1 VTYLRLYEF
10 QAKRIFSENGIKVP
24 RGTIASTPSQVFD
37 TVKEFG
43 SPVVIKAQ
51 VLVGGRGL
59 AGGISFP
66 EDPYE
71 ARQAAA
77 ELIGKKLKDEYIH
90 SVLVEEKVEFSRE
103 YYVSTTYDYKKKSHI
118 VMASSKGGV
127 DIEKVSS
134 ETPEDIVKLR
144 VSSGLGLN
152 DYRCKAVA
160 KKIGLNGRSINS
172 FGSLVKKLYNILID
186 YDATLVEINPI
197 VMTSNGSFTALDAKI
212 LLDDSAGFRHR
223 GLYAK
228 LESVEVKESEGYA
241 YRKSLAME
249 SEIPTYIE
257 MDGGIAIVSD
267 GAGTG
272 MLTFDL
278 TKEYG
283 GDIETYCEL
292 GGKANPDLIARA
304 LEIISCND
312 AVKVYLINLIGG
324 LNRMDEMAEGI
335 MMFLGKMKD
344 EHDLTP
350 NIVVRMSGTLEDEGR
365 AILQKAGV
373 NTYDN
378 IYDAI
383 NESIKIAG
391 EG

>member
-1 VTYLRLYEF
+1 
-10 QAKRIFSENGIKVP
+10 
-24 RGTIASTPSQVFD
+24 
-37 TVKEFG
+37 
-43 SPVVIKAQ
+43 
-51 VLVGGRGL
+51 
-59 AGGISFP
+59 
-66 EDPYE
+66 
-71 ARQAAA
+71 
-77 ELIGKKLKDEYIH
+77 
-90 SVLVEEKVEFSRE
+90 
-103 YYVSTTYDYKKKSHI
+103 
-118 VMASSKGGV
+118 
-127 DIEKVSS
+127 
-134 ETPEDIVKLR
+134 
-144 VSSGLGLN
+144 LN
-152 DYRCKAVA
+152 DFECKALA
-160 KKIGLNGRSINS
+160 KKIGLNGSSINS
-172 FGSLVKKLYNILID
+172 FGSIVKKLYNILVD

-197 VMTSNGSFTALDAKI
+197 VMTENGSYTALDAKI
-212 LLDDSAGFRHR
+212 LLDDSAVFRHR
-223 GLYAK
+223 GFYDK
-228 LESVEVKESEGYA
+228 LESVAVKDSEGYA

-257 MDGGIAIVSD
+257 LDGDIAIVSD

-304 LEIISCND
+304 LEIISYND

-335 MMFLGKMKD
+335 MMFLEKMK
-344 EHDLTP
+344 EGTIIP

-365 AILQKAGV
+365 AILQMAGV
-373 NTYDN
+373 NAYDN

-383 NESIKIAG
+383 NESIKISG